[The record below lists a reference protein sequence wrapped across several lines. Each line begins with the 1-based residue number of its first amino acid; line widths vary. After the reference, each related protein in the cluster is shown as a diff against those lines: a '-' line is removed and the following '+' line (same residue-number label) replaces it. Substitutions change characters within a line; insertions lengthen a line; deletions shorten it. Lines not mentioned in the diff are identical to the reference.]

1 MNEIQRRELKGLGG
15 WLVLFQIHIFNSL
28 AGILQ
33 LVVLV
38 PVMRL
43 ITNSLMKTGAMSDLY
58 GFSDGYPFNIFEFLY
73 SPPAI
78 AIISVLFVLTLLCI
92 IFFYRKKIIFRTLFI
107 IQSVVYLAGFGLYYG
122 QNVHRVYGRRAADR
136 KHVYVHYRRFR
147 YDSTDWDN
155 SGNHYRPVQ
164 VAPRKKHFQL
174 ERKL

>member
-1 MNEIQRRELKGLGG
+1 MNEIERKELKGLGG

-28 AGILQ
+28 AGVLQ
-33 LVVLV
+33 MVVLV

-107 IQSVVYLAGFGLYYG
+107 IQSVVYLAGFGLYYFYTMVRMYTEFMVDLPQIG
-122 QNVHRVYGRRAADR
+122 NTFMYISGAFAMIPQIGITVAIIIALFKSHRV
-136 KHVYVHYRRFR
+136 KNTF
-147 YDSTDWDN
+147 S
-155 SGNHYRPVQ
+155 
-164 VAPRKKHFQL
+164 
-174 ERKL
+174 